1 MIRFWTKEDQEYWN
15 KPEHQLMFEW
25 DLLWTSENIWD
36 RTEEHTKLR
45 KEKLID
51 LFKRFIDAVMKA
63 NPVVNRVMPKIAGI
77 IWEQRYSKTL
87 DNDKFGRWMRIGRIN
102 GMTIATITKAEV
114 ENKPTRYVVR
124 LPNDTGDES
133 LQNDLITLS
142 ENEAMLEAEK
152 YIAKYV
158 SNFWV

>member
-63 NPVVNRVMPKIAGI
+63 NPVVNRVSPLK
-77 IWEQRYSKTL
+77 
-87 DNDKFGRWMRIGRIN
+87 
-102 GMTIATITKAEV
+102 V
-114 ENKPTRYVVR
+114 YVVEGYDSIF
-124 LPNDTGDES
+124 DTDEIKKIFS
-133 LQNDLITLS
+133 TRQRALDWMKENNYGGEPS
-142 ENEAMLEAEK
+142 EYEV
-152 YIAKYV
+152 I
-158 SNFWV
+158 